1 MTRVVRSEDRMV
13 VTSPLKIKTRSR
25 KPIKRDWDTD
35 IEIERGG
42 PSSSLVFR
50 NLPEGETLE
59 EFGAAG
65 DGGGGWIRNQEINVH
80 RFSEF
85 LKARWSTYT
94 LRCLHLLV
102 APQDIS
108 EPHFPMCAL
117 ALAFVIILSLLC
129 SIHVCSIKH
138 VALEFASHNPST
150 GHLKTHCSWYY
161 RHRDDMNESKEVNKH
176 KREGSGHDKKKIND
190 ERQDEEIIKEGISTG
205 WGYYVDVKA
214 QYMKKRAHKIL
225 HVQISHI
232 LSKRVEALPWIPPI
246 PWWEGDKRSQN
257 QVNAHGHIRS
267 GVIWCFSSKESLG
280 GGKRRWFRNV
290 NQIA

>member
-108 EPHFPMCAL
+108 EPYFPMCAL

-150 GHLKTHCSWYY
+150 RRLKTHQT
-161 RHRDDMNESKEVNKH
+161 RDTRGTPNRS
-176 KREGSGHDKKKIND
+176 RCQPSQGRFKKKWCCA
-190 ERQDEEIIKEGISTG
+190 K
-205 WGYYVDVKA
+205 VC
-214 QYMKKRAHKIL
+214 
-225 HVQISHI
+225 
-232 LSKRVEALPWIPPI
+232 LSQCPT
-246 PWWEGDKRSQN
+246 Q
-257 QVNAHGHIRS
+257 
-267 GVIWCFSSKESLG
+267 GVS
-280 GGKRRWFRNV
+280 
-290 NQIA
+290 